1 MLIFFLTYTHAQLY
15 NTRIHRSVWI
25 TTPSGLQYHT
35 SLTPKIV
42 RPTIFVAQNENSE
55 PNDTFNGEPER
66 KKHED
71 IGKENDTMDRMKGGL
86 YEALFGGGAWRMVI
100 YLVVAVA
107 FLLIGYQIRKQ
118 EEYGSYVRLPT
129 AES

>member
-1 MLIFFLTYTHAQLY
+1 
-15 NTRIHRSVWI
+15 
-25 TTPSGLQYHT
+25 
-35 SLTPKIV
+35 
-42 RPTIFVAQNENSE
+42 
-55 PNDTFNGEPER
+55 
-66 KKHED
+66 
-71 IGKENDTMDRMKGGL
+71 MDRMKGGL